1 MPLVSKGIMNGPETT
16 CEAGQVRLKT
26 LKSVLEIKC
35 GKPFVVGHIW
45 TCNQIAEHKSGR
57 FNLIFRRWAVF
68 VAAGVARM
76 SRGSANLKC
85 RAAHGLLS
93 GDTSQALNLAEQNVI
108 VHPTRSSIFSSRS
121 PTPLLARLL
130 LPRKELADS
139 TRRTKIL
146 KAELVWH
153 E

>member
-1 MPLVSKGIMNGPETT
+1 MRQFKLRFQTV
-16 CEAGQVRLKT
+16 
-26 LKSVLEIKC
+26 KSMLEVKF

-45 TCNQIAEHKSGR
+45 SCNQTAKRESSR
-57 FNLIFRRWAVF
+57 FSPRFPALGGAR
-68 VAAGVARM
+68 AAGMVWI
-76 SRGSANLKC
+76 SRGSAKLKC